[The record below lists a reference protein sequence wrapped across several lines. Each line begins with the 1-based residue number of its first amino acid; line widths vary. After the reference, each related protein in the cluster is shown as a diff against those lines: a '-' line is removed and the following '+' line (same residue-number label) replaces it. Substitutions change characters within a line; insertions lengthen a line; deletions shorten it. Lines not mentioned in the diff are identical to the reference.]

1 MVQEEKFNEI
11 YQELLA
17 QKDEIEEMRKN
28 AYNQKEKFYIIMLV
42 SIGVIPLLIT
52 NVLLEFTDS
61 ILMWIILLVLI
72 VAVVIHFKI
81 VKLIKQV
88 LKKNKPLSTFDN
100 KISMFLFKTFSDKY
114 KNEYKEGFKE
124 KVMKSMVKA
133 INQQLEY
140 MPMEGIPIEDFIKSK
155 FAVFRNYKTKDLISG
170 TLENGNKFE
179 MANYYTY
186 FEHTDSEGRIYEE
199 RTFEGLFVK
208 VELKKSFNGQLYIK
222 KDNGKDKKMLSGGL
236 SFDKLRL
243 QLDSPEFEKIFDVR
257 TSNSIMTMQLL
268 TADIMEDLVALY
280 NELKVNYE
288 ITIEESCM
296 YIGFQCGELFKPEEL
311 EKFSLNREKLYE
323 SYRILVLALDLANE
337 LGKALDEI

>member
-28 AYNQKEKFYIIMLV
+28 AYNEKEKLYIIMLV
-42 SIGVIPLLIT
+42 SIAIPSLILY
-52 NVLLEFTDS
+52 VLLEFTD
-61 ILMWIILLVLI
+61 INPMWIILLVLI
-72 VAVVIHFKI
+72 AAVVVCFKI
-81 VKLIKQV
+81 VKLSKQV

-100 KISMFLFKTFSDKY
+100 KVFMFLFETFLGKY

-140 MPMEGIPIEDFIKSK
+140 MPQEGISIEDFIKSK
-155 FAVFRNYKTKDLISG
+155 FAGFHKYETKDLISG

-186 FEHTDSEGRIYEE
+186 FEHADSEGHTYEE
-199 RTFEGLFVK
+199 STFEGLFVK
-208 VELKKSFNGQLYIK
+208 VELKKSFNGQLYVK

-236 SFDKLRL
+236 SSDKLRL

-296 YIGFQCGELFKPEEL
+296 YIGFQCGELFKPEKL

-323 SYRILVLALDLANE
+323 SYRVLVLALDLTNKLA
-337 LGKALDEI
+337 KALDEI